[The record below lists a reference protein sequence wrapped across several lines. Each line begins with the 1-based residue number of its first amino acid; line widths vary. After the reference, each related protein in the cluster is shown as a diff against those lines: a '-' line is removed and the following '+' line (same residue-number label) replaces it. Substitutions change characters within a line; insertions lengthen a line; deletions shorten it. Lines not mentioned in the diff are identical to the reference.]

1 MKKIFKKLLLV
12 GIAVIM
18 VMPCQARG
26 LINIYYNEQEVYLEQ
41 ESKLIDDTV
50 LLPLRALSQQLG
62 YSVNWDQEAR
72 QIDVINGNAKVTLFM
87 ESDKALVN
95 GEEVKLS
102 VPAQRI
108 GGTTYVPLRFV
119 GEALDLEV
127 AWDSSTQS
135 VNLEGKYTVD
145 RDNKKLMVRTKDKK
159 QVLADI
165 KTLEGAEDQIPSV
178 SSIIT
183 KNGSEIV
190 SVSEVIQGAL
200 TGTTCTNFYIKD
212 GKVIDKIERPF
223 HYIAE
228 NGIAYLED
236 KIAFGYGRYLRIYN
250 DKTGEL
256 IKQYDLNAF
265 QEGLTLDLMKLGKN
279 YAMGRYEN
287 TIHII
292 DFETGKVTRILDL
305 IPKEDQGYVFESD
318 MHLATDKLKLVWE
331 TEDALVFKYYSI
343 TEGIDKTV
351 TCRLGE

>member
-1 MKKIFKKLLLV
+1 M
-12 GIAVIM
+12 
-18 VMPCQARG
+18 
-26 LINIYYNEQEVYLEQ
+26 
-41 ESKLIDDTV
+41 
-50 LLPLRALSQQLG
+50 
-62 YSVNWDQEAR
+62 
-72 QIDVINGNAKVTLFM
+72 
-87 ESDKALVN
+87 
-95 GEEVKLS
+95 
-102 VPAQRI
+102 
-108 GGTTYVPLRFV
+108 
-119 GEALDLEV
+119 
-127 AWDSSTQS
+127 
-135 VNLEGKYTVD
+135 
-145 RDNKKLMVRTKDKK
+145 
-159 QVLADI
+159 
-165 KTLEGAEDQIPSV
+165 
-178 SSIIT
+178 
-183 KNGSEIV
+183 
-190 SVSEVIQGAL
+190 SEVIQGAL
-200 TGTTCTNFYIKD
+200 TGTTGTNFYIKD

-265 QEGLTLDLMKLGKN
+265 QEGLTLDLMKLGQN

-287 TIHII
+287 TLHII

-318 MHLATDKLKLVWE
+318 MHLATDKFKLVWE